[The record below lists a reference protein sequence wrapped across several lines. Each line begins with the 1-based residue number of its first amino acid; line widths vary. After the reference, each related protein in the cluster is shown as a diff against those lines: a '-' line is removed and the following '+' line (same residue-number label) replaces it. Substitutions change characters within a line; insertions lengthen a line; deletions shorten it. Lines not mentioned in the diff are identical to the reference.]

1 MKYEIT
7 VIVPIYNTEKFL
19 NEAISSL
26 VNQTI
31 FSKMEIILVN
41 DGSTDNSIEICKKF
55 SREYDN
61 IKLLSQ
67 QNAGVSAARNTGLMN
82 ATGKYVTF
90 MDSDDIVENNLY
102 ERELNAIKLKDF
114 DLLIIDFEKKHVN
127 GINKKYRKI
136 YQKEWNNHKEA
147 LIDFF
152 NGTIGNQVVDKL
164 FLLEKV
170 KNIKFPTEYKIGED
184 MSFMYNAILNSEKIY
199 MDTNIS
205 GYQYVL
211 RESSAM
217 TGEFSKK
224 YFDPIKISENMCDD
238 WKNDSILFEYAKAHF
253 IHESCKALEYIYR
266 HNAQRKYLVEIN
278 KIKRQIKNYKIMDA
292 YKYLVKKQ
300 FLGFILMRISIKL
313 YLFFHKVM
321 CIG

>member
-19 NEAISSL
+19 NEALKSL

-55 SREYDN
+55 YKEYDN
-61 IKLLSQ
+61 IKFFNQ
-67 QNAGVSAARNTGLMN
+67 QNLGVSAARNTGLIN

-90 MDSDDIVENNLY
+90 MDSDDIVEKDLY
-102 ERELNAIKLKDF
+102 ERELNAIKSKDY
-114 DLLIIDFEKKHVN
+114 DLLIIDFEKKHAN
-127 GINKKYRKI
+127 GINKKYRKR
-136 YQKEWNNHKEA
+136 YQKEWNNYKEA

-184 MSFMYNAILNSEKIY
+184 MSFTYNAIINSEKIY

-205 GYQYVL
+205 GYTYVL

-224 YFDPIKISENMCDD
+224 YFDPIKIAQNMCDD
-238 WKNDSILFEYAKAHF
+238 CKKDIILYEYAKSHF
-253 IHESCKALEYIYR
+253 IHESCKALEYVYR
-266 HNAQRKYLVEIN
+266 HNSQSDYLVEIN
-278 KIKRQIKNYKIMDA
+278 KIKNEIKKYKIIDA
-292 YKYLVKKQ
+292 YHHLVKKQ
-300 FLGFILMRISIKL
+300 FLGFILMRISIKI

-321 CIG
+321 SVG